1 MNRKKPYAVML
12 TAIYI
17 TVIILTVL
25 AFTIMGFSVN
35 HQRLLIT
42 LLAILIA
49 ETAVYAYTLFWI
61 KVARTVSGTPPVVLS
76 GAFITAAYTAA
87 VVLAA
92 VIFDWLL
99 EVPSFWYAA
108 VHLLLLAAAAISLA
122 LIGLYG
128 WHAGAQE
135 RKEGRAARSL
145 LGQRKKLAEIKQ
157 AARGWEHEGNDQL
170 VGVVRRVEEKF
181 TYSDPVSRPELSA
194 TEEMLDQQ
202 IALLRDQVELL
213 LATSAPRAG
222 WEDELE
228 AIATDIETTLQRRNR
243 ELAGL
248 K

>member
-1 MNRKKPYAVML
+1 MNKKKPYAGIL

-17 TVIILTVL
+17 AVILITIL

-42 LLAILIA
+42 LLAILAA
-49 ETAVYAYTLFWI
+49 ETGVYAYTFFWI
-61 KVARTVSGTPPVVLS
+61 KIARTVSGTPPVVLS

-87 VVLAA
+87 VVLAV
-92 VIFDWLL
+92 VIFDWIL
-99 EVPSFWYAA
+99 EIPSFWYA
-108 VHLLLLAAAAISLA
+108 VVQLLLLAAAAISLA
-122 LIGLYG
+122 LIGIYG

-135 RKEGRAARSL
+135 SKNERLSRGLLAQRKALAEMKEAARS
-145 LGQRKKLAEIKQ
+145 
-157 AARGWEHEGNDQL
+157 WEHEGSGQL
-170 VGVVRRVEEKF
+170 AGVIRRVEEKF

-194 TEEMLDQQ
+194 TEGMLDQQ

-213 LATSAPRAG
+213 LSTNVPRAG
-222 WEDELE
+222 WEQELE
-228 AIATDIETTLQRRNR
+228 DIAADIEKTLQRRNR